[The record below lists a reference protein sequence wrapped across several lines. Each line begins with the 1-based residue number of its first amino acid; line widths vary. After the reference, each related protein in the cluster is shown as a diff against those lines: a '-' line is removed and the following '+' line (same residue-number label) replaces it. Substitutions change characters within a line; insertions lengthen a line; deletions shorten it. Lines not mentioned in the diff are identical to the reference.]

1 MKAYFAHYVKGE
13 VERFD
18 LPGVHALNFLMH
30 NALGGGGTSSVRLD
44 TQAKTFG
51 QLLLSIPVSVPEAWG
66 NELGAA

>member
-18 LPGVHALNFLMH
+18 LPGTHALNFLMH
-30 NALGGGGTSSVRLD
+30 ESLGGGGTSSVRLD

-51 QLLLSIPVSVPEAWG
+51 QLLLSIPVSVPEAWS
-66 NELGAA
+66 NELAAY